1 MANLFF
7 IQLRALIWKNWIVLS
22 KHSFLNI
29 LRCFILPVAYGVFL
43 AVAQIFLNKPNNLGI
58 GEPVSVFSLQEQF
71 DGRSTLIW
79 ADGTDGTSVPSPSD
93 IMSRITASFTHAQ
106 LKAVKKVGS
115 PADIPFACPQNFNFL
130 SECFAAVAFNDI
142 PANTSTGKPVN
153 YTIRADAGLTFI
165 DVIRHASDFEKRIL
179 PLQWAI
185 DQAIIDLKTGVKLP
199 TPLEWPYTTETNEE
213 QSERIR
219 LSYVRGIR
227 ELLVIAL
234 FVCFV
239 GIAYQ
244 LPGAVAGERANGI
257 TAHMRAMGLLDRAR
271 ILSWHISIS
280 LTYLPAWIIVGV
292 TWRFRIFALTNTG
305 LIIVVHILVG
315 LVLCSWSF
323 FIAAPFGK
331 SPQLA
336 AVVTTFLSI
345 MFVIIALVMKHASN
359 GTAFIFSI
367 IFPPGFYVF
376 ALRAIAGY
384 ENHLQPTNVTKGD
397 PDNHLVLLVTI
408 VAAVIDVFLWPYLA
422 VLLERWLYEV
432 PDPAA
437 RSWIFWKKRE
447 KNEKSTIPDNVAISV
462 RNLKKSFRTSI
473 FSRKSV
479 VTAISDLSFDIPK
492 TGIFVLLGSNG
503 AGKSTSLSIMGG
515 LLGRTSGTMVFEGGV
530 ARPPRGTMGIVPQ
543 KNVLFPELTC
553 SQTLHVWKAVKW
565 SKSSA
570 SEEDVEQLLRDCDL
584 EAKIHSNA
592 ATLSGGQKRKL
603 QLAIGLVGGSKIV
616 LVDECTSGVD
626 PLSRRALWRTL
637 TSFRDDCAI
646 VFTTHFLDEA
656 DLLAD
661 HIAILAAPG
670 KLVASGSPV
679 ALKRDLG
686 EGYSVHVS
694 FPASLGGEKAGNTPD
709 DELTQKICAVAPQ
722 AYATVT
728 SPHQICFHLKTRDAI
743 VVGEVLQLL
752 DREKGTYSIASYD
765 VLGTSIEDIFLDL
778 MSKND
783 GSVDAEA
790 STDTSRISEKP
801 EPGLVQLANG
811 RKTSPLKQALT
822 IFYKRRLIA
831 RRSWLTPVL
840 TILVAVAG
848 ATIPLVFIRGKQ
860 QNCTRKF
867 ANSTNIPLYL
877 PNSPI
882 VPFTFGPSS
891 RVLTSPP
898 GITSVLGHSVD
909 FFRITNVT
917 DNAAF
922 VNTIQQNYRNLSLG
936 GISLDLTTRSS
947 LIAWE
952 ATPPGITG
960 PSMLNLATNIHFNN
974 ALTASGDPPTIIR
987 ASYDTFPPVGAG
999 TLVSLKWM
1007 GFFGAVMAVFPAFF
1021 ALYVSRER
1029 RSSVQAMQMS
1039 NGLADPVGLW
1049 LGHLM
1054 FDTIISTILATII
1067 IIVFAT
1073 ASNQFQGLGFLWF
1086 VMVLYGITGA
1096 LFAYCVS
1103 LLVASP
1109 LAAFATVAGYQVIM
1123 FVLYLSGYL
1132 LTLTYGK
1139 TSAAPRMITIIHFT
1153 LSLASPIASVIRAA
1167 LVAVNLFSL
1176 LCDGTTPVTSA
1187 SMGQITRFGGPILYL
1202 FVYSLVLLAI
1212 LVCVDSGALLPR
1224 RARAAKKRRSR
1235 HVDSDQST
1243 PQDIVQEAKAA
1254 SDSQDLLRILD
1265 VSKSYDG
1272 NRVVDGVSLG
1282 VSQNTIFALLGPNGA
1297 GKTTTFNMIR
1307 GDVVP
1312 DTGDVFIAGTSVIHH
1327 PRTARLSL
1335 GVCPQF
1341 TAIDSQLTVREHL
1354 LVYGRLKGLT
1364 PGPELEDNVE
1374 SILRETSL
1382 VAYADRLASKLSGG
1396 NQRKLSLAIAL
1407 MGNPAVVLI
1416 DEFSTGIDA
1425 KMKRDMWQTLRNVAA
1440 GKAVVITTHSME
1452 EASALSNRVGII
1464 AERLLAVGTTE
1475 SLSARYAT
1483 YEVHFSC
1490 RTRDE
1495 VAKAQALMAKIPRSR
1510 MADDVATRFEVPVEV
1525 EGMSL
1530 AQLFTLLSSQGDFSD
1545 YTVEKASLESVF
1557 LKTLLETPLVF
1568 LAIQVDYSC
1577 ISIDEGAPGGT
1588 TQDLFD
1594 DHAR

>member
-1 MANLFF
+1 MSSLFW
-7 IQLRALIWKNWIVLS
+7 IQVRALIWKNWIVLS

-29 LRCFILPVAYGVFL
+29 LRCFLLPVGYGIFL
-43 AVAQIFLNKPNNLGI
+43 AVAQIFLNKPNKFGI
-58 GEPVSVFSLQEQF
+58 GEPISVFSLQEQF
-71 DGRSTLIW
+71 DGGSTLIW
-79 ADGTDGTSVPSPSD
+79 ADGTDGRSIPSPTD
-93 IMSRITASFTHAQ
+93 IMNHITASFTHAQ
-106 LKAVKKVGS
+106 LNAVKKVGS

-130 SECFAAVAFNDI
+130 SECFAAIAFNDI

-153 YTIRADAGLTFI
+153 YTIRADAGLAFI
-165 DVIRHASDFEKRIL
+165 DVPGHTSDFEKRVL

-185 DQAIIDLKTGVKLP
+185 DQAIIQLKTGVKLP
-199 TPLEWPYTTETNEE
+199 TPLEWPYTKESNEE

-244 LPGAVAGERANGI
+244 LPGAIAGERASGI
-257 TAHMRAMGLLDRAR
+257 TAHMKAMGLLDSAR
-271 ILSWHISIS
+271 ILSWHVSIS
-280 LTYLPAWIIVGV
+280 LTYLPAWIIVGAI
-292 TWRFRIFALTNTG
+292 WRFRIFALTNTG
-305 LIIVVHILVG
+305 LIIVVHILLG
-315 LVLCSWSF
+315 LVLASWSF
-323 FIAAPFGK
+323 FVAAPFGK

-336 AVVTTFLSI
+336 AVITTFLSI
-345 MFVIIALVMKHASN
+345 MFVIIALVMKQAGN
-359 GTAFIFSI
+359 GTAVIFSL

-384 ENHLQPTNVTKGD
+384 ENHLQPTNALKGD
-397 PDNHLVLLVTI
+397 PDNHLVLLAMI
-408 VAAVIDVFLWPYLA
+408 VVAIVDIFLWPYLA

-432 PDPAA
+432 ADPSG
-437 RSWIFWKKRE
+437 RSWKFWKKRQTLDGY
-447 KNEKSTIPDNVAISV
+447 SIPDNIAISV
-462 RNLKKSFRTSI
+462 RNLKKTFKTSL

-479 VTAISDLSFDIPK
+479 ITAISDLSFDIPK

-503 AGKSTSLSIMGG
+503 AGKSTSLSIIGS
-515 LLGRTSGTMVFEGGV
+515 LLGRTSGTIVFEGGV
-530 ARPPRGTMGIVPQ
+530 PRPPRGTLGIVPQ
-543 KNVLFPELTC
+543 RNVLFPELSC
-553 SQTLHVWKAVKW
+553 AQTLRVWKAVKW
-565 SKSSA
+565 SKYCNRD
-570 SEEDVEQLLRDCDL
+570 EDVEQLLRDCDL
-584 EAKIHSNA
+584 EAKINSNA

-637 TSFRDDCAI
+637 TSFREDRTI

-670 KLVASGSPV
+670 KLIASGTPV

-686 EGYSVHVS
+686 AGYSAQVS
-694 FPASLGGEKAGNTPD
+694 LYAPFSGEKDGISPLN
-709 DELTQKICAVAPQ
+709 ELLQKICAVAPQ
-722 AYATVT
+722 THVSIT
-728 SPHQICFHLKTRDAI
+728 SPHQVCYHLKTRDAI
-743 VVGEVLQLL
+743 VVGNVLRLL
-752 DREKGTYSIASYD
+752 DSEKAAYNIASYD
-765 VLGTSIEDIFLDL
+765 VLGTSIEDIFLGL

-783 GSVDAEA
+783 NSRDPEA
-790 STDTSRISEKP
+790 SANTSRTSEKIM
-801 EPGLVQLANG
+801 EPPLMDLANG
-811 RKTSPLKQALT
+811 RAMSPWKQALT

-848 ATIPLVFIRGKQ
+848 ATIPLVFIRGKH
-860 QNCTRKF
+860 QNCSRKF

-898 GITSVLGHSVD
+898 GITNILGSSTNL
-909 FFRITNVT
+909 FRITNVT
-917 DNAAF
+917 DQAAF
-922 VNTIQQNYRNLSLG
+922 VGTIQQNYRNLSLG
-936 GISLDLTTRSS
+936 GISLDLATGAS

-952 ATPPGITG
+952 ATPPGYTG
-960 PSMLNLATNIHFNN
+960 PSMLNLANNVHFNN
-974 ALTASGDPPTIIR
+974 ALNKAGNSGNPPTIIR
-987 ASYDTFPPVGAG
+987 AGYDTFPPIGAG

-1039 NGLADPVGLW
+1039 NGLGDPIGLW

-1054 FDTIISTILATII
+1054 FDTITSIILSTII
-1067 IIVFAT
+1067 IIVFAV
-1073 ASNQFQGLGFLWF
+1073 ASNQFQGLGFLWL

-1103 LLVASP
+1103 LMVASP

-1123 FVLYLSGYL
+1123 FILYLAGYL

-1139 TSAAPRMITIIHFT
+1139 TSAAPQIITIIHFT
-1153 LSLASPIASVIRAA
+1153 LSLASPVASVTRAA
-1167 LVAVNLFSL
+1167 LVSVNLFSL
-1176 LCDGTTPVTSA
+1176 LCDGTTPVTSS
-1187 SMGQITRFGGPILYL
+1187 SMGQIIRFGGPILYL
-1202 FVYSLVLLAI
+1202 IVYSFVLLAI
-1212 LVCVDSGALLPR
+1212 LVWVDSGSLLPR
-1224 RARAAKKRRSR
+1224 RVRPVNRQTAANEWSSR
-1235 HVDSDQST
+1235 PT
-1243 PQDIVQEAKAA
+1243 PQDVVDEAKAT
-1254 SDSQDLLRILD
+1254 SDSKDLLRVLD
-1265 VSKSYDG
+1265 VSKSY
-1272 NRVVDGVSLG
+1272 NSNKVVDGVSLG
-1282 VSQNTIFALLGPNGA
+1282 VSRDTVFALLGPNGA

-1307 GDVVP
+1307 GDVIP
-1312 DTGDVFIAGTSVIHH
+1312 DTGDVVIAGTSVVHH

-1354 LVYGRLKGLT
+1354 HVYGRLKGLE
-1364 PGPELEDNVE
+1364 PGPELQDNVE
-1374 SILRETSL
+1374 SILRGTSL
-1382 VAYADRLASKLSGG
+1382 VLYADRLASKLSGG
-1396 NQRKLSLAIAL
+1396 NQRKLSLAISL
-1407 MGNPAVVLI
+1407 IGNPAVVLI

-1425 KMKRDMWQTLRNVAA
+1425 KMKRDMWQTLRNVAI
-1440 GKAVVITTHSME
+1440 GKAVIITTHSME
-1452 EASALSNRVGII
+1452 EASALANRVGII
-1464 AERLLAVGTTE
+1464 AKQLLAIGTTE
-1475 SLSARYAT
+1475 SLSARYAI

-1495 VAKAQALMAKIPRSR
+1495 VLKAQALMAKIPRSR
-1510 MADDVATRFEVPVEV
+1510 MADDVATRFEVPIEPG
-1525 EGMSL
+1525 GMSL
-1530 AQLFTLLSSQGDFSD
+1530 AQLFTLLSSQGDFSE

-1557 LKTLLETPLVF
+1557 LKVIRGNNVREEDNIVRGQRSWRRLWL
-1568 LAIQVDYSC
+1568 S
-1577 ISIDEGAPGGT
+1577 
-1588 TQDLFD
+1588 
-1594 DHAR
+1594 